1 MSLDELVLH
10 LQHVVDRLVRRVRL
24 GPPPQPGRRRLLIVQ
39 FDGVSRSVLEQ
50 ALAKERTPFL
60 RRLLQ
65 RHDYRMQPMSAGL
78 PTSTPAFQMAMM
90 YGVQP
95 DIPGFHYHDKRRRKD
110 IHFPRAGHAASVEDE
125 QARGRPG
132 IVTHG
137 STYGCIF
144 TGGAL
149 NNLFTFTML
158 KRPTGAGVLRALSA
172 FVVLAW
178 VIVKSV
184 VLTAAELVRA
194 LLRFIADP
202 AGERARG
209 WRWFAIRIGVSVWVR
224 ELFTLAVSRDL
235 YAGVPVIY
243 VNYFD
248 YDLFAHAYGPRHRR
262 AFRALHR
269 LDRSLEQLW
278 RVLRTVPEHRYDLYL
293 LSDHGQVDSIPY
305 QRLSGGKPF
314 ERLFFEQFFP
324 SLAPRQARPAHP
336 QRRGLASGIKAIRHD
351 LEPGVFQR
359 FVNYLEQGFP
369 WVLSELPEAHEDH
382 GVRVVS
388 GGPYAFVYFLD
399 FEHPLTLMQIDQQLP
414 GLADEISRS
423 RGIGYVL
430 TRTDDGPVCLWRG
443 KAYRLSDDEPGP
455 FAEREDRALVL
466 QGIRDL
472 MAMPC
477 AGDLVI
483 HGNDSADGNVSYIP
497 ETGAHGGSS
506 LDEIQVFIVHPP
518 GVNLPSP
525 ITHPTQLYPHFLAYQ
540 EP

>member
-1 MSLDELVLH
+1 MKRAPFLK
-10 LQHVVDRLVRRVRL
+10 
-24 GPPPQPGRRRLLIVQ
+24 RLL
-39 FDGVSRSVLEQ
+39 GRYN
-50 ALAKERTPFL
+50 
-60 RRLLQ
+60 
-65 RHDYRMQPMSAGL
+65 YRMQPMSAGL

-110 IHFPRAGHAASVEDE
+110 IHFPRAGHAALVEDE

-132 IVTHG
+132 IVTNG
-137 STYGCIF
+137 SAYGCVF

-158 KRPTGAGVLRALSA
+158 KRPTGAGLLRALSA

-184 VLTAAELVRA
+184 VLTGAELIRA
-194 LLRFIADP
+194 LLRFLADP
-202 AGERARG
+202 ASAWARG
-209 WRWFAIRIGVSVWVR
+209 WRSLAIKIGASVWVR

-248 YDLFAHAYGPRHRR
+248 YDVSAHAYGPRPRR

-269 LDRSLEQLW
+269 IDDSLEQLW
-278 RVLRTVPEHRYDLYL
+278 RVLRRVPEYRYDLYL
-293 LSDHGQVDSIPY
+293 LSDHGQVASTPY
-305 QRLSGGKPF
+305 QQLSGGKPF

-324 SLAPRQARPAHP
+324 SLAPRQAGPARP
-336 QRRGLASGIKAIRHD
+336 QRHSLASDIKAIRRHH
-351 LEPGVFQR
+351 EPGVFQR
-359 FVNYLEQGFP
+359 FMNYLEQDFP
-369 WVLSELPEAHEDH
+369 WVLGELPEAREAH

-399 FEHPLTLMQIDQQLP
+399 FEHPLTLTQIDQRLP

-443 KAYRLSDDEPGP
+443 KAYRLNDDEPGP
-455 FAEREDRALVL
+455 FAGREDRALVL

-477 AGDLVI
+477 AGDLVLY
-483 HGNDSADGNVSYIP
+483 GNDSADGNVSYIP
-497 ETGAHGGSS
+497 ETEAHGGPSS
-506 LDEIQVFIVHPP
+506 DEIQVFIVHPP
-518 GVNLPSP
+518 DVRLPSP
-525 ITHPTQLYPHFLAYQ
+525 ITHPTELYPHSLAYQ